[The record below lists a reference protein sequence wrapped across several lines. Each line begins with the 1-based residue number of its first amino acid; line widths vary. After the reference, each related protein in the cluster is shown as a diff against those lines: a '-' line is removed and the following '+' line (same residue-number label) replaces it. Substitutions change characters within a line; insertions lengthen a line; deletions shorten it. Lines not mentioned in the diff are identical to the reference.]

1 MRKCKQHLLK
11 TLLFICFF
19 TGCIR
24 KPTKRDVSAR
34 LKSTMNL
41 FLNSPERVDTA
52 TAKFTVLSVTFYEEK
67 SAYDCE
73 FRVRLKNISSDT
85 IGIMGAVISKDFA
98 HVKRKY

>member
-1 MRKCKQHLLK
+1 
-11 TLLFICFF
+11 
-19 TGCIR
+19 
-24 KPTKRDVSAR
+24 
-34 LKSTMNL
+34 MNL